1 MLKQQMRKDLKN
13 ETCPA
18 AFGRLCVE
26 TLGKSS
32 RLSKPSQPPS
42 GGCVLKLDGLVVGI
56 QPPSGGCVLKH
67 QLILTILAALIQPP
81 SGGCVLKHLKRC
93 VHNIRP

>member
-1 MLKQQMRKDLKN
+1 MFNFKFGNTVNNQPPSGGCVLKQQMRKDLKN

-42 GGCVLKLDGLVVGI
+42 GGCVLK
-56 QPPSGGCVLKH
+56 
-67 QLILTILAALIQPP
+67 
-81 SGGCVLKHLKRC
+81 HLKRC